1 MSKLNWI
8 TKPQRFPPVCQRSN
22 SLLTGFLRPKY
33 LSTFWVFSVL
43 CFSGSHSP
51 PLFQWIPTAFSLRF
65 KFTALVNPGSFTAF
79 SGFSPGILYPPH
91 TLPSG
96 RTALILLGHMVLCLV
111 GSFIYSSFRS
121 FHRPS
126 HKVSMNT
133 MLSGGDAI
141 GGLKVP
147 ALKGLGKWRKWTSI
161 EESHRKCKI
170 TALL

>member
-1 MSKLNWI
+1 MSEI
-8 TKPQRFPPVCQRSN
+8 Q
-22 SLLTGFLRPKY
+22 
-33 LSTFWVFSVL
+33 LSSHWLFKTQILKHILVLFCVVFFRQPLSSSFSVDP
-43 CFSGSHSP
+43 HS
-51 PLFQWIPTAFSLRF
+51 FQSQLWPCEPR
-65 KFTALVNPGSFTAF
+65 FTALVNPGSFTAF

-96 RTALILLGHMVLCLV
+96 RTALTLPGHMVLCLV

-126 HKVSMNT
+126 HKVSMST
-133 MLSGGDAI
+133 MFSGGDAI

-147 ALKGLGKWRKWTSI
+147 ALKGLAKWRKWTSI
-161 EESHRKCKI
+161 EESHRNCKM